1 MDFYSFYTKNLG
13 ALSKVAFELF
23 WAENYASCH
32 SLLDQNIKVLGAS
45 NVGLYDLL
53 LWHCAGLRTGVA
65 AWDESIKI
73 PRAPNA
79 EELKNLFEYESSR
92 EKSLIDELDSSLGIL
107 HQPLVLN
114 KAILVSAIGL
124 RNNCR
129 VAIETGTLMG
139 ASSYVFSGVFDMVET
154 IEADASLHRSATT
167 WLAHASKNVRCHLGN
182 SASVIADL
190 VKDTA
195 MKKIFF
201 LDAHF
206 SGGPTSQ
213 QYGLCP
219 LLEELEVIMEYAR
232 DSAVVIDDARL
243 FGSGGYPTFNEIFSI
258 LPRGRKCT
266 VEHDQLVIV

>member
-13 ALSKVAFELF
+13 ALSEAAFGLF
-23 WAENYASCH
+23 WTGDYASCH

-45 NVGLYDLL
+45 GVGLFDLL
-53 LWHCAGLRTGVA
+53 LWHCTGLRTGAA

-73 PRAPNA
+73 PRPPSPD
-79 EELKNLFEYESSR
+79 ELKNLFEYESSR
-92 EKSLIDELDSSLGIL
+92 EKSLLNELESSLGIL

-124 RNNCR
+124 RNDCR
-129 VAIETGTLMG
+129 VAIETGTYMG
-139 ASSYVFSGVFDMVET
+139 TSSYVFSGVFDIVET
-154 IEADASLHRSATT
+154 IEADASLHRSAAT
-167 WLAHASKNVRCHLGN
+167 WLAHAAKNVRCHLGN
-182 SASVIADL
+182 SASVIADV

-219 LLEELEVIMEYAR
+219 LLEELKIIMECAR
-232 DSAVVIDDARL
+232 DSVVVVDDARL
-243 FGSGGYPTFNEIFSI
+243 FGSGGYPTFAEIFNI
-258 LPRGRKCT
+258 LPRGKKCT
-266 VEHDQLVIV
+266 IEHDQLVIV